1 MHIKN
6 HHVSGISMIELVIFI
21 LIMSIAFIG
30 LMTVFI
36 KTQRFS
42 ADSMIKIKT
51 IELTQSLME
60 EILLKAYDENTPV
73 GGGCVDNM
81 PDTRCTPASKPNA
94 SASIG
99 TDSETARTLF
109 DDVDDYHNLAYCGTG
124 GTADDSCGAG
134 ACVDLIDE
142 QDNNIADEYLGFG
155 VCIQVSFDG
164 NGINAGAGIP
174 VRNNDAKRIDIIISD
189 PSGSNLTFS
198 SYRVNF

>member
-1 MHIKN
+1 MRIKRYQI
-6 HHVSGISMIELVIFI
+6 SGISMIELVIFI

-30 LMTVFI
+30 LMSVFN

-51 IELTQSLME
+51 VELTQALME
-60 EILLKAYDENTPV
+60 EILLKSYDENTPV

-81 PDTRCTPASKPNA
+81 PDTLCLPASQPNA
-94 SASIG
+94 SVAFG
-99 TDSETARTLF
+99 TDGEAARTLF

-124 GTADDSCGAG
+124 GTADASCG

-142 QDNNIADEYLGFG
+142 QGNNIADEYPGFG
-155 VCIQVSFDG
+155 VCIQVNFDG
-164 NGINAGAGIP
+164 GGINADAGIA

-189 PSGSNLTFS
+189 PSGSDLTFS